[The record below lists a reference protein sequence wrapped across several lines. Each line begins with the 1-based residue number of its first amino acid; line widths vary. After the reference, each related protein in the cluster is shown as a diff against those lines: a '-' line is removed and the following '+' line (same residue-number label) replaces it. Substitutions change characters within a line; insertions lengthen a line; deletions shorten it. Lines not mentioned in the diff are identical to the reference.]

1 MSSVN
6 ASSPPRSS
14 RERKIIVY
22 TTASCHKCAVLKD
35 WLRTFRGN
43 FEERNLENVDVMTE
57 LVMRNL
63 VVLSAPV
70 LEIDDAVYVEAE
82 FFDGNTLAVDKL
94 REIFGEQKNE

>member
-1 MSSVN
+1 M
-6 ASSPPRSS
+6 
-14 RERKIIVY
+14 
-22 TTASCHKCAVLKD
+22 
-35 WLRTFRGN
+35 
-43 FEERNLENVDVMTE
+43 ENVDVMTE

>member
-6 ASSPPRSS
+6 ASSPSRSS

-22 TTASCHKCAVLKD
+22 TTTSCHKCAALKD
-35 WLRTFRGN
+35 WLKTFKGN
-43 FEERNLENVDVMTE
+43 FEERNLENVDVMAE

-70 LEIDDAVYVEAE
+70 LEVDDAVYVEAE

-94 REIFGEQKNE
+94 REIFGE